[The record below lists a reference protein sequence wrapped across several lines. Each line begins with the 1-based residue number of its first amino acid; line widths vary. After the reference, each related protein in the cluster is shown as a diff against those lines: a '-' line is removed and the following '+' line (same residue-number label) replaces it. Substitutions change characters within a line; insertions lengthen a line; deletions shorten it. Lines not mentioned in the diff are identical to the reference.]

1 MKEEYASNVVALD
14 VPHPPIDT
22 DAVLADMPTTGEG
35 VNAVQHR
42 LLRALI
48 VREGKSPQEALDI
61 VVDATMEMAQRE
73 RLADENGRPW
83 TREHEIKCAVPRLNW
98 VLRNLE
104 KQHWTAVDNGHISA
118 DVPPDWLWPEAHE
131 PWTVACTE
139 GIRPQISRNANG
151 WYVRRPPYSAAK
163 EAPAS
168 SIASE
173 KRATTSAAAAR
184 SANNRDAV
192 SKFPRLEFIKRFDI
206 ASIPPREWLYGRH
219 YQRGVVSGTVA
230 PGGRGK
236 SSLVMVEAV
245 AMATCRNLLGEQ
257 PTARLRVWYH
267 NGEDDMAELQRR
279 LAAICQHY
287 GIPTAE
293 LEGWLC
299 VTSSNEFPLQ
309 VAQGYRDL
317 IPNKPLIAHLAVEI
331 ERNRFDQAT
340 MDPLVTLHGTN
351 EIEPGNMNRVVGI
364 FKTLAAEQQ
373 CGIELVAHTRKPAA
387 GAAEDYDINDMRGT
401 TAIRD
406 ALRAVRLLNI
416 MSEKEA
422 NDAGIEEFERTQY
435 VRIDRGKGNYS
446 PPTKAVWVRFVDAEL
461 PNGDDV
467 GVIVPWTHP
476 GQSGKP
482 SEAMLA
488 IEQKAEETFLLLLAK
503 ARAAGRHVSQGVNS
517 PYYAPKV
524 FAKEREAREAKLG
537 QAHFSAA
544 MRRLFETGR
553 IRIGTE
559 MGPNRHGRETI
570 VAALSCATSA
580 LHLRYMCA
588 LSVPHTPYGDLARAR
603 SIKRCCVKSSQRPA
617 SGVPKGTRD
626 TRRQEGRKGGFGSR
640 LRALGNKSR
649 PRVDGCAALK

>member
-1 MKEEYASNVVALD
+1 
-14 VPHPPIDT
+14 
-22 DAVLADMPTTGEG
+22 
-35 VNAVQHR
+35 
-42 LLRALI
+42 
-48 VREGKSPQEALDI
+48 
-61 VVDATMEMAQRE
+61 
-73 RLADENGRPW
+73 
-83 TREHEIKCAVPRLNW
+83 
-98 VLRNLE
+98 
-104 KQHWTAVDNGHISA
+104 
-118 DVPPDWLWPEAHE
+118 
-131 PWTVACTE
+131 
-139 GIRPQISRNANG
+139 
-151 WYVRRPPYSAAK
+151 
-163 EAPAS
+163 
-168 SIASE
+168 
-173 KRATTSAAAAR
+173 
-184 SANNRDAV
+184 
-192 SKFPRLEFIKRFDI
+192 
-206 ASIPPREWLYGRH
+206 
-219 YQRGVVSGTVA
+219 
-230 PGGRGK
+230 
-236 SSLVMVEAV
+236 
-245 AMATCRNLLGEQ
+245 
-257 PTARLRVWYH
+257 
-267 NGEDDMAELQRR
+267 
-279 LAAICQHY
+279 
-287 GIPTAE
+287 
-293 LEGWLC
+293 
-299 VTSSNEFPLQ
+299 
-309 VAQGYRDL
+309 
-317 IPNKPLIAHLAVEI
+317 
-331 ERNRFDQAT
+331 

-570 VAALSCATSA
+570 VAA
-580 LHLRYMCA
+580 
-588 LSVPHTPYGDLARAR
+588 
-603 SIKRCCVKSSQRPA
+603 
-617 SGVPKGTRD
+617 
-626 TRRQEGRKGGFGSR
+626 
-640 LRALGNKSR
+640 
-649 PRVDGCAALK
+649 